1 MVSAALG
8 YVQLSICSPSTPPLT
23 GAGFPFGTDPLG
35 RDVLARVIIGGEISL
50 KVGVYSALGAVAI
63 GIVMGL
69 ISGYYGGFVD
79 MIVMRFADVQL
90 ALPFILLAIT
100 FIAVIGGGLTNM
112 IILLIISQWVQY
124 ARLVRGSVLSLR
136 DREFILAAKAIGVKD
151 IRILFQHLLPNLIGP
166 VIVLMTLNVANNI
179 LLESSLTFLGLGVDP
194 VIPSWGGM
202 LAEGRTYLQTA
213 WWVSV
218 FPGLAILLTVLGLNL
233 LGDWLRDALDPTGRT
248 YFMNRPNSTQVTT
261 LLERTFPRTRVPC
274 WKHTPRRPIKAICL
288 RPGCLMMKPSAN
300 ERRLLSK
307 RPGSALVF
315 VVPTSR

>member
-1 MVSAALG
+1 MTAAIKSDKLKRFKNLEFILG
-8 YVQLSICSPSTPPLT
+8 VLLVGGIGLAVIFSGWLFPGGGSELNLAYRLTPPLVEP
-23 GAGFPFGTDPLG
+23 GFPLGTDPLG

-50 KVGVYSALGAVAI
+50 KVGVYSALGAVVI
-63 GIVMGL
+63 GIIMGL
-69 ISGYYGGFVD
+69 VSGYYGGFLD

-248 YFMNRPNSTQVTT
+248 S
-261 LLERTFPRTRVPC
+261 L
-274 WKHTPRRPIKAICL
+274 
-288 RPGCLMMKPSAN
+288 
-300 ERRLLSK
+300 
-307 RPGSALVF
+307 
-315 VVPTSR
+315 

>member
-1 MVSAALG
+1 MSVNSLDLG
-8 YVQLSICSPSTPPLT
+8 RFKNLEFIMGTLLVGGITFAVLFSGWLFPGGGSDVNLAMRLTPPLAD
-23 GAGFPFGTDPLG
+23 GSFPLGTDPLG
-35 RDVLARVIIGGEISL
+35 RDILARIVIGGEISL
-50 KVGVYSALGAVAI
+50 KVGFYSALGAVVL

-69 ISGYYGGFVD
+69 LSGYYGGIVD

-124 ARLVRGSVLSLR
+124 ARLVRGSVLSLK
-136 DREFILAAKAIGVKD
+136 DREFILSAQAIGVRD
-151 IRILFQHLLPNLIGP
+151 WRILFQHLLPNLLGP

-213 WWVSV
+213 WWISV
-218 FPGLAILLTVLGLNL
+218 FPGIAILLTVLGLNL
-233 LGDWLRDALDPTGRT
+233 LGDWLRDTLDPTGRT
-248 YFMNRPNSTQVTT
+248 
-261 LLERTFPRTRVPC
+261 
-274 WKHTPRRPIKAICL
+274 
-288 RPGCLMMKPSAN
+288 
-300 ERRLLSK
+300 
-307 RPGSALVF
+307 
-315 VVPTSR
+315 SR